1 MVLQY
6 DRTSVPLPP
15 NLYLLNQNQK
25 FMKRTLHL
33 TVMTLLVMI
42 ASVNRAYGQEEERV
56 VLYETDFSNGLEG
69 WTSSPSEGW
78 HYFPTL
84 YYLSGSCSTYN
95 TEQSS
100 KLYRT
105 INTNGQFYK
114 DIEITCDMM
123 NRILPNNGSYDKYV
137 FVRGKIGEWKL
148 HSTDSVFRDDIPR
161 KDFQVGIGLSV
172 WKTTSEYGAASIG
185 VKVVHFKVTGI
196 PFSQDNQPDYEIS
209 DMSEFQNTPEMSMV
223 KINFTDATVLT
234 RANGTVI
241 LQDKTKGGMVINDST
256 AKSYIVVN
264 DEGAMGM
271 PYVVTGSITGIHM
284 KRNGSSEL
292 FCPSYDEIVLSENQN
307 AQQYGRPIE
316 PDDYYNHIG
325 EFVSIPSVLDI
336 DIWDRTQWAYSS
348 VGWEYTEESRNS
360 RNFKIEGVVFPYKD
374 GGNPRLIY
382 VPAGGSRIVFD
393 EEYEN
398 DYERYYNT
406 WAQIF
411 RYLDKDKWYTLC
423 LPYDMI
429 TTYNAGTYARFENSE
444 NGILS
449 FRVETADTI
458 FAGTPF
464 MFKPA
469 VNWTRPLNGIIA
481 INSGNPVYETNGD
494 YSFVGLLNPGEAES
508 GSYYLTAGNTIKPF
522 VPGSL
527 MKAFHA
533 YFVPNTP
540 NAARAR
546 AISIDGMTTAIEDIE
561 WGDGNPFLAPTDNR
575 IYNLEGQM
583 VGTNLE
589 LLPKGMYIINGKKV
603 IK

>member
-1 MVLQY
+1 
-6 DRTSVPLPP
+6 
-15 NLYLLNQNQK
+15 
-25 FMKRTLHL
+25 MKRTLHL
-33 TVMTLLVMI
+33 TVMTLLVLI

-56 VLYETDFSNGLEG
+56 VLYETDFSDGFEG
-69 WTSSPSEGW
+69 WTSSPSAGW
-78 HYFPTL
+78 QYMSTLHYV
-84 YYLSGSCSTYN
+84 SGSCSTYN
-95 TEQSS
+95 TEKGSQMS
-100 KLYRT
+100 KY
-105 INTNGQFYK
+105 INTNGKFYK
-114 DIEITCDMM
+114 DIEITCDME
-123 NRILPNNGSYDKYV
+123 NRYLPNNGTYDKYA
-137 FVRGKIGEWKL
+137 FIAGKIGVWKI

-161 KDFQVGIGLSV
+161 RDFQVGLGLSV
-172 WKTTSEYGAASIG
+172 RKTTSEYGSASIS

-196 PFSQDNQPDYEIS
+196 PFSDYDHPDYEIS

-241 LQDKTKGGMVINDST
+241 LQDKTKGGLVINDST

-264 DEGAMGM
+264 DEGSMGM
-271 PYVVTGSITGIHM
+271 PYVVTGSITGIHL

-292 FCPSYDEIVLSENQN
+292 FCPTYNEIALSENQS

-325 EFVSIPSVLDI
+325 EFVEIPSVLDI

-348 VGWEYTEESRNS
+348 LGWKFTEESRNS
-360 RNFKIEGVVFPYKD
+360 RNLKIEGVVFPYKD

-382 VPAGGSRIVFD
+382 VPAGGTRIVFD
-393 EEYEN
+393 EDHEN
-398 DYERYYNT
+398 DYERYYNSY
-406 WAQIF
+406 AHIF

-423 LPYDMI
+423 LPYNFL
-429 TTYNAGTYARFENSE
+429 TKYNAGTYARFDNSE
-444 NGILS
+444 NGIMS
-449 FRVETADTI
+449 FRTETADTI

-464 MFKPA
+464 MFKPG
-469 VNWTRPLNGIIA
+469 VNRTWPFNGKIE
-481 INSGNPVYETNGD
+481 INNGNPVYETHGD

-522 VPGSL
+522 IPGSL

-540 NAARAR
+540 SAARAR

-561 WGDGNPFLAPTDNR
+561 WGDGNPFLTPTDSR

-589 LLPKGMYIINGKKV
+589 QLPKGLYIVNGKKV

>member
-1 MVLQY
+1 MVLQD

-33 TVMTLLVMI
+33 TVMMLLVMI
-42 ASVNRAYGQEEERV
+42 ASVNRAYGQEEDRV

-95 TEQSS
+95 TERSS

-114 DIEITCDMM
+114 SIEITCDMM

-137 FVRGKIGEWKL
+137 FVGGKIGEWKL

-241 LQDKTKGGMVINDST
+241 LQDKTKGGLVINDST

-348 VGWEYTEESRNS
+348 VGWKYTEESRNS

-382 VPAGGSRIVFD
+382 VPAGGSCIVFD

-469 VNWTRPLNGIIA
+469 VNRTWPLNGIIA